1 MNLCDPCRLHQQ
13 ANPKKKNLHT
23 IKSTTSESPV
33 SGDTESEANLNCT
46 IALMG
51 CGYRLIVSRWYFYPH
66 CSALMFSQEFKDWHW
81 GIDFQQNTWQRL
93 VGSYWFYGQTQMK
106 NWCPW
111 YAKKISRLVRLRAH
125 LLRDVLSRNFYGNPL
140 KLSELQQLE
149 VGIRVQPNFPIII
162 LILLTGFIN
171 SWNQWEP
178 NSSAQQW
185 ICNTQCW
192 PPTSFG
198 GLYQR
203 DTYFKC

>member
-1 MNLCDPCRLHQQ
+1 MRPLSSSPASKSQ
-13 ANPKKKNLHT
+13 KENLHT

-125 LLRDVLSRNFYGNPL
+125 LLRDVLSRFWPKCARFFHREIFTGIPWNFQSYSSL
-140 KLSELQQLE
+140 KLEFVCS
-149 VGIRVQPNFPIII
+149 PISP
-162 LILLTGFIN
+162 LLFW
-171 SWNQWEP
+171 S
-178 NSSAQQW
+178 
-185 ICNTQCW
+185 CW
-192 PPTSFG
+192 QA
-198 GLYQR
+198 L
-203 DTYFKC
+203 